1 MAVLYSRKQIQDAL
15 RELAIRPVNGNVTT
29 REAARILSWR
39 AKHEEG
45 VDHVYPESAVRR
57 HVQQENLKIA
67 ERKNPRFNLYKTEDV
82 FELPLVPK
90 RGIAQQ
96 KREVSETA
104 A

>member
-1 MAVLYSRKQIQDAL
+1 MAVLYTRKQIQDAL
-15 RELAIRPVNGNVTT
+15 RELAIRPVNGNVSTK
-29 REAARILSWR
+29 EAARILSWR

-45 VDHVYPESAVRR
+45 IEHDYPESAVRR
-57 HVQQENLKIA
+57 HVESKNLKVA
-67 ERKNPRFNLYKTEDV
+67 EQKNKRFNLFKAEDV

-96 KREVSETA
+96 KRADENA